1 MGNEMDIIDF
11 VDYLK
16 EKEGNRFRTDSD
28 VASYLNITR
37 TQLSQW
43 RKTGRNLTN
52 LQIDRLF
59 EKSRKAAA
67 IKIRRSAIKPIVE
80 FFPID
85 YTESRQGKNWE
96 LFSTDDSASQ
106 HVRGLRQK
114 LSTSKGVYL
123 FYDTRGHALYAGRTT
138 NQNLWAEMN
147 NALNRPRETQ
157 KIKLVQHPTR
167 SQKFVSA
174 SDQPRSIKNTPVLLA
189 DMAGFFSA
197 YEVELGMVA
206 AVEALLIRAFANDLL
221 NARMESF

>member
-1 MGNEMDIIDF
+1 MNIIDF

-16 EKEGNRFRTDSD
+16 EKDGNRFRTDSD
-28 VASYLNITR
+28 VASYLNITQ

-43 RKTGRNLTN
+43 RNKGGNLTN
-52 LQIDRLF
+52 LQIDRLL

-67 IKIRRSAIKPIVE
+67 NKIRQSAIKPIVE

-96 LFSTDDSASQ
+96 LFSTDHGASQ

-157 KIKLVQHPTR
+157 KIKLVQHPAR
-167 SQKFVSA
+167 NQKFVSA

-189 DMAGFFSA
+189 DVAGYFSA

-221 NARMESF
+221 NARMETF